1 VKIAL
6 LGPAPPMRGGIAA
19 HSRGLL
25 RELESNG
32 HDTLLVSWRRPY
44 PPGARG
50 YQLID
55 ENPSALLDVL
65 NPVAWRRA
73 ARQLVEQAPD
83 VLVVQWWHPVTAP
96 CLAWV
101 LASCRGAGLD
111 APVLVICHN
120 HTPHEYFP
128 GSRSLTRLL
137 LGRADGLLAH
147 SRWVA
152 SELGRSY
159 PRAALRSCP
168 MPVLEDYSLS
178 FPGRDEA
185 RKRLG
190 LDNSGVVFLAAGHLR
205 RYKGVELL
213 LASWARSGLG
223 NEGAVLIL
231 AGSDYLPARARRRLL
246 SSLGPSCRLF
256 DHYLDDDELATLLAA
271 SDVAVS
277 PCLRASQ
284 SGFLPL
290 AEASGLALLASDAG
304 GLAEQLK
311 GGARQQL
318 FAAGNPAQLSRA
330 LQKAAQTAVSGPPG
344 GGWDA
349 DRVKKSWQL
358 TVQTLEDELKGL
370 LRRQDPGIAAAGG
383 PGVL

>member
-1 VKIAL
+1 
-6 LGPAPPMRGGIAA
+6 
-19 HSRGLL
+19 
-25 RELESNG
+25 
-32 HDTLLVSWRRPY
+32 
-44 PPGARG
+44 
-50 YQLID
+50 
-55 ENPSALLDVL
+55 
-65 NPVAWRRA
+65 
-73 ARQLVEQAPD
+73 
-83 VLVVQWWHPVTAP
+83 
-96 CLAWV
+96 
-101 LASCRGAGLD
+101 
-111 APVLVICHN
+111 
-120 HTPHEYFP
+120 
-128 GSRSLTRLL
+128 
-137 LGRADGLLAH
+137 
-147 SRWVA
+147 
-152 SELGRSY
+152 
-159 PRAALRSCP
+159 
-168 MPVLEDYSLS
+168 
-178 FPGRDEA
+178 
-185 RKRLG
+185 
-190 LDNSGVVFLAAGHLR
+190 GHLR

-318 FAAGNPAQLSRA
+318 FAAGNPVQLCRA
-330 LQKAAQTAVSGPPG
+330 LQRAAQTAVSGPPG

-370 LRRQDPGIAAAGG
+370 LRRQDTGIAAAGR